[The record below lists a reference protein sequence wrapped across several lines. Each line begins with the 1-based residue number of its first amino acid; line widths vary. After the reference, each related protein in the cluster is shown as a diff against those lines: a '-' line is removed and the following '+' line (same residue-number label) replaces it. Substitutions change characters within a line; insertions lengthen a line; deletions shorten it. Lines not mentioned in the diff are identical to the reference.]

1 MPMSKVLKDLPICN
15 NLCIEEAV
23 RLCKEPRKMVQE
35 MTAHLFAFTNDQIQ
49 QYEIDSIQLPYFGKF
64 RKKSFK
70 VKQPKHA
77 KPI

>member
-1 MPMSKVLKDLPICN
+1 
-15 NLCIEEAV
+15 
-23 RLCKEPRKMVQE
+23 MVQE